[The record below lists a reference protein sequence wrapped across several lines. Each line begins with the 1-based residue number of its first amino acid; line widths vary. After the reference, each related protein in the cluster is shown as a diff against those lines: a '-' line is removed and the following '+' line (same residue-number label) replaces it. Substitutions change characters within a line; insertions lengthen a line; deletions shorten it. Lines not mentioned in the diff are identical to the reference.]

1 MVRRREPKCRR
12 HHADDREWRAPDQ
25 ERTAHDIR
33 VAPELRAPQV
43 VSDDDDAGRPGP
55 LVVGAQDAAQHRGR
69 AQDIERRGGGFDARY
84 RETGAAHVE
93 VDGRRPVGRE
103 RAERPEGCPPER
115 VVARG
120 GMFVDGVA
128 PVAERADATVGI
140 SGQRSFER
148 VDRMHRRQADRDP
161 DRERANGDEA
171 EPGSPDNRPEPQPDV
186 DQGRAPRRQ
195 PQGLCPDAAR
205 RRKDVPEIAAA
216 HFGGRQAA
224 CHVVVEGVVEVTQN
238 EWRLGAADEQ
248 GREEPSD
255 ARPAWCQL
263 LLLRQCVE
271 ALQQAARHRANRRVA
286 LLQVTSARRCQCVV
300 LPRATGASRYGR
312 ADAPDHQAPLRQPA
326 QRRVDRSRRDDAAA
340 SLLDMR
346 PDGSAVGVV
355 AKRGHR
361 KEDQLLEFTEV
372 AHVCMLHDRLNHYVV

>member
-1 MVRRREPKCRR
+1 MARSRSNESGLAGCQRTRQRLKFGLGGVGRHAVGKPAEYDEGSAGTRTAAIVWHAQRHPELVRRREPKCRR

-25 ERTAHDIR
+25 ERTANDIR

-69 AQDIERRGGGFDARY
+69 AQDLERRGGCFDARY

-93 VDGRRPVGRE
+93 VDGRQPVGRE

-161 DRERANGDEA
+161 DSERANGDEA
-171 EPGSPDNRPEPQPDV
+171 EPGSPDNRPEPEPDV
-186 DQGRAPRRQ
+186 DQGRAPRRR

-255 ARPAWCQL
+255 ARPALCQL
-263 LLLRQCVE
+263 PC
-271 ALQQAARHRANRRVA
+271 
-286 LLQVTSARRCQCVV
+286 SASASRRCNKPPAIARIVV
-300 LPRATGASRYGR
+300 
-312 ADAPDHQAPLRQPA
+312 
-326 QRRVDRSRRDDAAA
+326 
-340 SLLDMR
+340 
-346 PDGSAVGVV
+346 
-355 AKRGHR
+355 
-361 KEDQLLEFTEV
+361 
-372 AHVCMLHDRLNHYVV
+372 